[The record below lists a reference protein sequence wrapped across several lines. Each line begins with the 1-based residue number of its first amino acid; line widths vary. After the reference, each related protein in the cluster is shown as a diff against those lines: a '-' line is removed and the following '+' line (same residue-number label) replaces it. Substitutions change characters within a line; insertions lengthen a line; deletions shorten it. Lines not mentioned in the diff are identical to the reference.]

1 MRTRTVLIV
10 ASFLLINLFS
20 YSQTIKVTS
29 MNCGGVITEL
39 SYDIKVNKNSSL
51 QRSCLTFNDPS
62 CPVQLSDAGI
72 VSKYDTY
79 DKDYEFTAQ
88 GSLSSTEKIAAIEIR
103 LLLFDVFGEHIKTL
117 SSTQVADIPAN
128 TSSNINTGG
137 GWRAWENE
145 VRGYLTSIAFVA
157 QVRTSAGTVWRFNE
171 KAISGEILKT
181 HLKMLSGILDPTTD
195 KTKR

>member
-1 MRTRTVLIV
+1 MRTRTIFFT
-10 ASFLLINLFS
+10 ASLLLINSFS
-20 YSQTIKVTS
+20 YPQTIKVTS
-29 MNCGGVITEL
+29 MNCGSVITEL
-39 SYDIKVNKNSSL
+39 SYNIKVNENSSL

-88 GSLSSTEKIAAIEIR
+88 GSLSSGEQIAAIEIR
-103 LLLFDVFGEHIKTL
+103 FLLFDVFGEHIKTL
-117 SSTQVADIPAN
+117 SSTQVKDIVPN
-128 TSSNINTGG
+128 TSPNINTGG

-145 VRGYLTSIAFVA
+145 IRGYLTSIAFVA

-171 KAISGEILKT
+171 KGISAEILKT
-181 HLKMLSGILDPTTD
+181 HLKMLSGILDPSTD
-195 KTKR
+195 KTKK